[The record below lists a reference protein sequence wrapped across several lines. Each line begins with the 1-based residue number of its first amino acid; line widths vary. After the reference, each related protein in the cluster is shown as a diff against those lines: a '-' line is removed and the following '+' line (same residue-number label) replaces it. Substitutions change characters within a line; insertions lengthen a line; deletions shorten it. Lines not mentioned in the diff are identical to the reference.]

1 MRLVERG
8 SGRPRVAV
16 VGGIHG
22 DEPSGERIVER
33 LVDRLDED
41 DVEGTVQLL
50 VANEPALA
58 AGVRYTETDL
68 NRTFPGEVDSEEYER
83 SLATRVTAILEGA
96 DAILALHSSQS
107 APPPFAIYSRL
118 TESVRRTIAGLP
130 VEYVLDAGNLRGTT
144 LDSTLPHTVSIE
156 VGKQGSAAAVEFG
169 YDATV
174 AYLRAH
180 GSLTDAEPTFTP
192 TTVVEGLEEVPK
204 GGGDPHV
211 YYENFED
218 VPVGEVFARDDV
230 YTHRVEREGI
240 VPVLAS
246 EHGYEDIFGM
256 YGRVTSTL
264 DPSDEETTRSTL
276 DPSDEA

>member
-1 MRLVERG
+1 MGMRLVERG

-22 DEPSGERIVER
+22 DEPSGERIVDRLVER
-33 LVDRLDED
+33 LDDD

-68 NRTFPGEVDSEEYER
+68 NRAFPGEVDAAEYER
-83 SLATRVTAILEGA
+83 SLATRVSAVLAGA

-118 TESVRRTIAGLP
+118 TPSVRRTVAGLP

-144 LDSTLPHTVSIE
+144 LDSTLEHTVSIE
-156 VGKQGSAAAVEFG
+156 VGKQGAPEAVEFG
-169 YDATV
+169 YDATLDF
-174 AYLRAH
+174 LRAH
-180 GSLTDAEPTFTP
+180 GALTDVPPSFSS
-192 TTVVEGLEEVPK
+192 TTVVEGIEEVPK
-204 GGGDPHV
+204 GRGEPHV
-211 YYENFED
+211 YYENFEE

-230 YTHRVEREGI
+230 YTYRVEREGI

-246 EHGYEDIFGM
+246 EHGYEDIFGL
-256 YGRVTSTL
+256 YGRV
-264 DPSDEETTRSTL
+264 RSTL
-276 DPSDEA
+276 DPPVDD